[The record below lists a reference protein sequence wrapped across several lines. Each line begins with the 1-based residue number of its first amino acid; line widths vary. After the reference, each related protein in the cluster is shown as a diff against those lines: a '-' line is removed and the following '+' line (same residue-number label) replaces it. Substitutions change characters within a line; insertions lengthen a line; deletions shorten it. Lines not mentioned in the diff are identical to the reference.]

1 MCACARASRSIHDIP
16 VPMETFRLAGA
27 GAGGAEGSG
36 RLDHLALM
44 RYSARLMLAG
54 VPVMVTWRSDEP
66 STGLAILI

>member
-1 MCACARASRSIHDIP
+1 
-16 VPMETFRLAGA
+16 METFRLAGA